1 MQIRTD
7 LPLLLDNR
15 NMTQTELSEMTGIPR
30 VYIVYIV
37 GGRMLPDD
45 KQLEKICQALKITS
59 DMIYPDPAMRDI
71 LAGDKPKRRKS
82 RALQTL
88 HDKGKEAQD
97 G

>member
-7 LPLLLDNR
+7 LPLLMANR
-15 NMTQTELSEMTGIPR
+15 DMTQTELSIITGIPR

-45 KQLEKICQALKITS
+45 SQLEKICQALKVTS

-71 LAGDKPKRRKS
+71 LAGDKPKKRRKP
-82 RALQTL
+82 RTLQAL
-88 HDKGKEAQD
+88 HDKGKE
-97 G
+97 